1 MTSLG
6 WMLSRLSRK
15 LFSFISD
22 DHETSFLPPEV
33 PMTLDMVNKDEILQN
48 ITVSL
53 IEDIVVNVVRD
64 AEDREEIV
72 TQAVANLIDI
82 YLDSKNDQREYSRE
96 DEILVK
102 EVVEEMIDGI
112 TEMVCEEPSEPIII
126 ETANDT
132 ANDTANETTN
142 ETSELSES
150 IALCELVLLAMNRLV
165 IVS

>member
-48 ITVSL
+48 ITSSL
-53 IEDIVVNVVRD
+53 IEEIVMNVVRD

-126 ETANDT
+126 ETVNET
-132 ANDTANETTN
+132 TNETANETTN